1 MAQLQFNMWGNN
13 MKALISPN
21 EKVYNY
27 DDPPVEVGVRV
38 AEISAVEFPVCDPL
52 FWVDCSDEVTDHFYY
67 NGGSFYPAPV
77 KPQPPI
83 PPEATAET
91 GPVVI

>member
-1 MAQLQFNMWGNN
+1 

-27 DDPPVEVGVRV
+27 DDPPVEIGVRV
-38 AEISAVEFPVCDPL
+38 AEVAAAEFPIAAPL
-52 FWVDCSDEVTDHFYY
+52 FWVDCDSTIVADEFYY
-67 NGGSFYPAPV
+67 NGGTLYPVPV
-77 KPQPPI
+77 KPLPP
-83 PPEATAET
+83 PATPET

>member
-1 MAQLQFNMWGNN
+1 

-38 AEISAVEFPVCDPL
+38 CDVMDAEFPVAAPL
-52 FWVDCSDEVTDHFYY
+52 FWVDCDSAIVAGEFYY
-67 NGGSFYPAPV
+67 NNGSFYPVPV
-77 KPQPPI
+77 RPK
-83 PPEATAET
+83 PPEATEET

>member
-1 MAQLQFNMWGNN
+1 

-27 DDPPVEVGVRV
+27 DDPPVEIGVRV
-38 AEISAVEFPVCDPL
+38 AWTYPIGFPVAEPL
-52 FWVDCSDEVTDHFYY
+52 FWIDCNDDVAPDKFYY
-67 NGGSFYPAPV
+67 NGGTLYPVPV
-77 KPQPPI
+77 KPK